1 MHNKKLSLD
10 DALEFILNGGDSELE
25 SLSKDSDAEDFDI
38 PAVVTNDLENT
49 LFSEALQPGKEVND
63 DENSTVE
70 EPPPPTKQ
78 NNLSKPTKKSYV
90 WEKNSFQNID
100 KSFSEP
106 QAAPPKK

>member
-10 DALEFILNGGDSELE
+10 DALEFILNGDDSELE
-25 SLSKDSDAEDFDI
+25 SFSKYSDPEDFDV

-49 LFSEALQPGKEVND
+49 LFSEVLQPGKEVND
-63 DENSTVE
+63 DENSTDE
-70 EPPPPTKQ
+70 EPPPPKKQ
-78 NNLSKPTKKSYV
+78 NNPSKPTKKSHV

>member
-10 DALEFILNGGDSELE
+10 DALEFILNGDDSELE
-25 SLSKDSDAEDFDI
+25 SLSEDSDVEDFDV
-38 PAVVTNDLENT
+38 PAVVTDDLENT
-49 LFSEALQPGKEVND
+49 LFSEVLQPEKEMND
-63 DENSTVE
+63 DESSSDE

-78 NNLSKPTKKSYV
+78 NNPSKPTKKSYV